1 MLVVAIRF
9 KVACN
14 LDTCY
19 SLNTNPCYTL
29 KMTRTTCFDVYEQ
42 CVLAVQAGELVESV
56 SAKDKEFHFQNWFQ
70 KRLANLA
77 LHFEGSGRNT
87 YPDFCLVE
95 YTEGYEIKGLAWPGR
110 ERDYDSN
117 SQVPTGYHN
126 GRQIYYVFGRY
137 PADLTQYA
145 DQGNGQRQYP
155 VVDLV
160 VCHGDFLNADH
171 NYVHKNKSVKGF
183 GTYGDIMIRDRKMY
197 VAPTPFALVEGTTGL
212 MTLILPERMGTDPRY
227 KEVGRLTRIEADSL
241 VVGYTFDLRTNELKA
256 ERIPNPQAG
265 TEHRFVA
272 YRLASQTLKP
282 VSMVGRPPVLE
293 ENSEGDE
300 E

>member
-1 MLVVAIRF
+1 
-9 KVACN
+9 
-14 LDTCY
+14 
-19 SLNTNPCYTL
+19 
-29 KMTRTTCFDVYEQ
+29 MTRTTCFDIFEQ
-42 CVLAVQAGELVESV
+42 CVLAVESGDLIESV

-70 KRLANLA
+70 KRLQKLA
-77 LHFEGSGRNT
+77 IHFEGSGRNT

-145 DQGNGQRQYP
+145 DQGSGRRQYP

-183 GTYGDIMIRDRKMY
+183 GSYGDIMIRDRKMY
-197 VAPTPFALVEGTTGL
+197 VAPTPFALTEGTTGL
-212 MTLILPERMGTDPRY
+212 MTLILPDHMEADPRFR
-227 KEVGRLTRIEADSL
+227 EVGHLSRVEADSL

-272 YRLASQTLKP
+272 YRLANQAVKT
-282 VSMVGRPPVLE
+282 VSMVMRLPVLE
-293 ENSEGDE
+293 ENAGGDE

>member
-1 MLVVAIRF
+1 
-9 KVACN
+9 
-14 LDTCY
+14 
-19 SLNTNPCYTL
+19 
-29 KMTRTTCFDVYEQ
+29 MTKTTCFDVFEQ
-42 CVLAVQAGELVESV
+42 CVRAVQDGDLIESV

-70 KRLANLA
+70 KRLQSLA

-95 YTEGYEIKGLAWPGR
+95 YTEGFEIKGLAWPGR

-126 GRQIYYVFGRY
+126 GRQIFYVFGRY
-137 PADLTQYA
+137 PADLTPYA
-145 DQGNGQRQYP
+145 SQVSGRRQYP

-160 VCHGDFLNADH
+160 LCHGDFLNADYH
-171 NYVHKNKSVKGF
+171 YVHKNKSVKGF

-197 VAPTPFALVEGTTGL
+197 VAPTPFALTEGTTGL
-212 MTLILPERMGTDPRY
+212 MTLILPETFPTDPRY
-227 KEVGRLTRIEADSL
+227 QEVGRLNRVEADTL

-256 ERIPNPQAG
+256 ERIPNPRGG

-272 YRLASQTLKP
+272 YRLSDQTTKR
-282 VSMVGRPPVLE
+282 VAMVGRLPILD
-293 ENSEGDE
+293 NTNTADE